1 MINPDVILDFSQL
14 APDMSQQI
22 EILGAKVQWAK
33 ELTVGINLTEAEVAL
48 LTCLLRSSPLPPNPP
63 GDDEHHFNKIKL
75 NAEREQI
82 RGGGMF
88 LPRRENSV
96 LDNFL
101 ERSLRYREYQRGT
114 KSAIMVLLH
123 FMALYQYYDDDNYH
137 SLDYKMDRSLDY
149 SSHVVMFG
157 GKFAEL
163 DNLGPSEVEHMAQ
176 LYFFAIVAVF
186 EKLEKHQASSQGT
199 YLNRKESMAILTWFS
214 QCPPLLYPK
223 RHKKSMEPVESAVIK
238 IRRVLVSPD
247 ICTEARLTTLEVE
260 HLLAIS
266 ERVPRPKCAEKP
278 RGEPSLSPQIPEQF
292 SVGKDSNGSTAKT
305 QGQDPSSR
313 QVVEVFQTCAD
324 ILFKFRKHRA
334 EGLGML
340 IHCSHAQGI
349 WVKCAMSLASY
360 PELAISPSQNPEHPQ
375 VTVLAKLDAARR
387 DRYMFAP
394 VHLDLEE
401 VQFLTTVMDLPPR
414 ELPPRKDDSLF
425 WGPNTNDIPKGL
437 ESTAEILLKAK
448 RAKKVTEQKSI
459 EQEVSFPLPG

>member
-22 EILGAKVQWAK
+22 EILSSKVQQAK
-33 ELTVGINLTEAEVAL
+33 ELTVGISLTEAEVAL
-48 LTCLLRSSPLPPNPP
+48 LTCLLRSSPLPPNPL

-75 NAEREQI
+75 NAEMAQI
-82 RGGGMF
+82 CGGGLF
-88 LPRRENSV
+88 LQRRENSV

-101 ERSLRYREYQRGT
+101 ERSLRYREYRRGT
-114 KSAIMVLLH
+114 KSANMVLLH

-137 SLDYKMDRSLDY
+137 CLDYKMDRSLDY
-149 SSHVVMFG
+149 SSHVVVFG
-157 GKFAEL
+157 GKFAAL
-163 DNLGPSEVEHMAQ
+163 DKLGPSEVEHVAQ

-186 EKLEKHQASSQGT
+186 EKLEKHQASRQGT
-199 YLNRKESMAILTWFS
+199 HLNRKESMAILTWFS
-214 QCPPLLYPK
+214 QSPPLLYLE
-223 RHKKSMEPVESAVIK
+223 RHKESMDPAESAVIK
-238 IRRVLVSPD
+238 IRKVLASPGL
-247 ICTEARLTTLEVE
+247 CTGARLTALEVE

-266 ERVPRPKCAEKP
+266 ERVPRPKSAEKP
-278 RGEPSLSPQIPEQF
+278 RGEPSLSPQTPEQF
-292 SVGKDSNGSTAKT
+292 PIGKDSNGSTAKT
-305 QGQDPSSR
+305 LGQDPSSR
-313 QVVEVFQTCAD
+313 QVVEVFRTCTD

-334 EGLGML
+334 EGMGML

-349 WVKCAMSLASY
+349 WAKCTMSLASY
-360 PELAISPSQNPEHPQ
+360 PELVISPSQNPEHPQ

-394 VHLDLEE
+394 VHLDSEE

-414 ELPPRKDDSLF
+414 GLPLSKDDSLF

-459 EQEVSFPLPG
+459 EQVVSSLLPG

>member
-33 ELTVGINLTEAEVAL
+33 ELTVGISLTEAEVAL
-48 LTCLLRSSPLPPNPP
+48 LTCLFRSSPLPLNPP
-63 GDDEHHFNKIKL
+63 GDNEHHFNKIKL

-101 ERSLRYREYQRGT
+101 GRSLRYREYQRGT

-223 RHKKSMEPVESAVIK
+223 RHKKSMESVESAVI
-238 IRRVLVSPD
+238 RSAEFL
-247 ICTEARLTTLEVE
+247 
-260 HLLAIS
+260 HLLTYVQRQDSLRLKLSIFLPS
-266 ERVPRPKCAEKP
+266 R
-278 RGEPSLSPQIPEQF
+278 RGS
-292 SVGKDSNGSTAKT
+292 
-305 QGQDPSSR
+305 QGQNAPR
-313 QVVEVFQTCAD
+313 N
-324 ILFKFRKHRA
+324 
-334 EGLGML
+334 LG
-340 IHCSHAQGI
+340 A
-349 WVKCAMSLASY
+349 SLAYHLKYLSNF
-360 PELAISPSQNPEHPQ
+360 PLVKR
-375 VTVLAKLDAARR
+375 VTDQLQRRR
-387 DRYMFAP
+387 DKIQVPGKLWKCSRPAP
-394 VHLDLEE
+394 I
-401 VQFLTTVMDLPPR
+401 FY
-414 ELPPRKDDSLF
+414 SSS
-425 WGPNTNDIPKGL
+425 
-437 ESTAEILLKAK
+437 ESTEPKDWAC
-448 RAKKVTEQKSI
+448 
-459 EQEVSFPLPG
+459 